1 MNEFK
6 KKQWAR
12 IGLSLIALI
21 AASLFLTGLAGGKN
35 MTYRIGDGAPEVT
48 ASEQGFG
55 GKVTVHAVLNGDK
68 TIKTLSI
75 DTPDETAG
83 LGQRASE
90 EEFTGQFIGK
100 AGPFAFGEDGI
111 EALSGATVTSNAALK
126 ALNNVL
132 SGEPAEEKP
141 AEEKPAEEKP
151 AEEKPAETAGEDAMT
166 LSSSAQGFG
175 GKVTVHAVLK
185 DDNTIQSLTIDTPDE
200 TAGLGQRAS
209 EEAFTSQFIGKTG
222 PFTYGKDGI
231 EALSGATVTSEAA
244 LKAINIAVAGET
256 GEEKPAEE
264 KPAEEKPAEEKPA
277 EETPAEGDTYASD
290 QETPYSRIHVEV
302 TVKDGKI
309 VGCEITS
316 KEKEPDFDFLTAKL
330 KKEWA
335 EAIVTAQ
342 TAETD
347 VITGATLKLSSGAVR
362 EAMAEILNL
371 MNGGS
376 QEEEKPAEE
385 KPAETAGED
394 AMTLS
399 SSAQGFGGK
408 VTVHAV
414 LKDDNT
420 IQSLTIDTPDETAG
434 LGQRASEEAF
444 TSQFIGKTGPF
455 TFGKDGIEALSG
467 ATVTSEAAL
476 KAINI
481 AVAGETGEEKPAEE
495 KPAEEKPAEEKP
507 EEEKPAE
514 EKNAETP
521 AAVEKAEKTPA
532 MFGGYLSVKE
542 TEYSVIRVIVS
553 TKNGVI
559 TGCTITSEEKS
570 KGSDFLKDSI
580 RKEWADAIVAA
591 QTAET
596 DAITG
601 ATLKLSSAAVREA
614 VAELLE
620 TIGGK

>member
-1 MNEFK
+1 
-6 KKQWAR
+6 
-12 IGLSLIALI
+12 
-21 AASLFLTGLAGGKN
+21 
-35 MTYRIGDGAPEVT
+35 
-48 ASEQGFG
+48 
-55 GKVTVHAVLNGDK
+55 
-68 TIKTLSI
+68 
-75 DTPDETAG
+75 
-83 LGQRASE
+83 
-90 EEFTGQFIGK
+90 
-100 AGPFAFGEDGI
+100 
-111 EALSGATVTSNAALK
+111 
-126 ALNNVL
+126 
-132 SGEPAEEKP
+132 
-141 AEEKPAEEKP
+141 
-151 AEEKPAETAGEDAMT
+151 
-166 LSSSAQGFG
+166 
-175 GKVTVHAVLK
+175 
-185 DDNTIQSLTIDTPDE
+185 
-200 TAGLGQRAS
+200 
-209 EEAFTSQFIGKTG
+209 
-222 PFTYGKDGI
+222 
-231 EALSGATVTSEAA
+231 
-244 LKAINIAVAGET
+244 
-256 GEEKPAEE
+256 
-264 KPAEEKPAEEKPA
+264 
-277 EETPAEGDTYASD
+277 
-290 QETPYSRIHVEV
+290 
-302 TVKDGKI
+302 
-309 VGCEITS
+309 
-316 KEKEPDFDFLTAKL
+316 
-330 KKEWA
+330 
-335 EAIVTAQ
+335 
-342 TAETD
+342 
-347 VITGATLKLSSGAVR
+347 
-362 EAMAEILNL
+362 MAEILNR

-521 AAVEKAEKTPA
+521 AAGEKAEKTPA

>member
-55 GKVTVHAVLNGDK
+55 GKVTVHVVLNGDK

-126 ALNNVL
+126 ALNSAL

-151 AEEKPAETAGEDAMT
+151 AEEKPAEEKTA
-166 LSSSAQGFG
+166 
-175 GKVTVHAVLK
+175 
-185 DDNTIQSLTIDTPDE
+185 
-200 TAGLGQRAS
+200 
-209 EEAFTSQFIGKTG
+209 
-222 PFTYGKDGI
+222 
-231 EALSGATVTSEAA
+231 
-244 LKAINIAVAGET
+244 
-256 GEEKPAEE
+256 
-264 KPAEEKPAEEKPA
+264 
-277 EETPAEGDTYASD
+277 
-290 QETPYSRIHVEV
+290 
-302 TVKDGKI
+302 
-309 VGCEITS
+309 
-316 KEKEPDFDFLTAKL
+316 
-330 KKEWA
+330 
-335 EAIVTAQ
+335 
-342 TAETD
+342 
-347 VITGATLKLSSGAVR
+347 
-362 EAMAEILNL
+362 
-371 MNGGS
+371 
-376 QEEEKPAEE
+376 EEKPAEE

-521 AAVEKAEKTPA
+521 AAGEKAEKTPA